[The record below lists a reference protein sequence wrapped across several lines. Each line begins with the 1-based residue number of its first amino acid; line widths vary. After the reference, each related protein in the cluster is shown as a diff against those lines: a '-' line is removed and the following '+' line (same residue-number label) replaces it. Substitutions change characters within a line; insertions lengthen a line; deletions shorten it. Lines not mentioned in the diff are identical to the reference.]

1 MFIIVVYIITYDLN
15 TFGFTHK
22 IPTPYAPSVTRE
34 KFSVFVY
41 DTATLTGNVS
51 TNNRSGI
58 SGAIDLYMPPSEIF
72 SHLKTKGLDSKKKKE
87 NSLGTLT

>member
-1 MFIIVVYIITYDLN
+1 MFIIVYYTYDLN